1 MSSGNSSESS
11 ASSSSSGSSSSGIDF
26 SRPDTTLLAIASVL
40 YNDLLS
46 PRHLTPK
53 HIAALRIYSPYDDES
68 LSSRE
73 TSVHAIKS
81 ETSFLIR
88 QARAYNEL
96 HNSQIAELQETS
108 GWEFFERVDPLEFG
122 KCMRAWMF
130 MQVMAREGES
140 AQRQILLNGW
150 AAFDELPVDVKRWA
164 ESRESEGGDG
174 ESISDSQNEWEME

>member
-1 MSSGNSSESS
+1 MPPRNRTESS
-11 ASSSSSGSSSSGIDF
+11 AFSSSSGSSSSDIDF

-46 PRHLTPK
+46 PRRLTPR
-53 HIAALRIYSPYDDES
+53 HIAALKIYTSYDDES
-68 LSSRE
+68 LSSTE

-88 QARAYNEL
+88 QARAYDQHRN
-96 HNSQIAELQETS
+96 NQIAELQETS
-108 GWEFFERVDPLEFG
+108 GWEFFERVDPLELG
-122 KCMRAWMF
+122 NCVRVWTF

-150 AAFDELPVDVKRWA
+150 AAFDELPVEMKNWA
-164 ESRESEGGDG
+164 ELRGSEGGDWV
-174 ESISDSQNEWEME
+174 NTR